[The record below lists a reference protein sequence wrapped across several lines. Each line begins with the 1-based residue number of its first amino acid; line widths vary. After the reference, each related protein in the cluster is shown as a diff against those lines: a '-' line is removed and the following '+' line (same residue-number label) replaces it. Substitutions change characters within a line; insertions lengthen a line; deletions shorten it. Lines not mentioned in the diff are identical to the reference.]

1 MRKCPLCDKK
11 IPGDAKFCPEC
22 GWDLAEHELSMPQIA
37 RIQEEIQYARF
48 RVMEWAVAEIPVV
61 TIGVVCILLSLL
73 ANLEVIPARWEVTLY
88 VALPF
93 ILVLIPFAFLR
104 DRYRKKQ
111 ERLRMMLRERRTVV

>member
-1 MRKCPLCDKK
+1 MGKCPLCDKK
-11 IPGDAKFCPEC
+11 IAGDAKFCPEC
-22 GWDLAEHELSMPQIA
+22 GWDLTEHELTLLQVG

-48 RVMEWAVAEIPVV
+48 RVMEWAVAEIPAV

-73 ANLEVIPARWEVTLY
+73 ANLEVIPDTWDVMLY

-111 ERLRMMLRERRTVV
+111 DKLRMMLRNRHPSQ